1 MAHDALGAAMFLGNV
16 RGDAEPEELAET
28 WGWARELAV
37 AGWSADDVGL
47 MDEAG
52 SVLIVGANS
61 ADQPTCVLSSN
72 GDIIASIQMLLT
84 SGDVTTYGP
93 RRHLRGQIG
102 STGVS
107 ASDFD
112 RDALDRIP
120 AGPSHTSTATFV
132 TDRAAEE
139 ALR

>member
-1 MAHDALGAAMFLGNV
+1 MFLGNV

-28 WGWARELAV
+28 WGWARELSV
-37 AGWSADDVGL
+37 AGWSDDDVAL

-52 SVLIVGANS
+52 NALIVGANS
-61 ADQPTCVLSSN
+61 ADQPTCVLASN
-72 GDIIASIQMLLT
+72 EDIIASIQTLLT
-84 SGDVTTYGP
+84 SGGVTPYGP
-93 RRHLRGQIG
+93 RRRLGGRIG
-102 STGVS
+102 STRIL

-120 AGPSHTSTATFV
+120 AGPSYNSTATFV

-139 ALR
+139 AL